1 MTIDGQVGEIL
12 ETGDRI
18 VCRRSE
24 HCISLVRPPDMMFF
38 DVLREKLKWGER

>member
-1 MTIDGQVGEIL
+1 MSQVGEIL

-24 HCISLVRPPDMMFF
+24 HCISLVQRPDVLFF
-38 DVLREKLKWGER
+38 DVLREKLKRGER